1 MRAVQQ
7 NQDAPSSG
15 WLMRSAEFIGDFAN
29 PFYREER
36 QRDVWNEASAVGLQL
51 MIWLN
56 LVAATV
62 MVWVGGREALPYTL
76 TLVGLLG
83 AASWVTVMYAARLG
97 VRADQPQRLK
107 RGRLAPYLVLLA
119 VVLLLVVGVLRATED
134 GASPSTVLGVLV
146 GAGLVGLALVL
157 AKRRDRGRGDQG
169 ED

>member
-1 MRAVQQ
+1 M
-7 NQDAPSSG
+7 S
-15 WLMRSAEFIGDFAN
+15 
-29 PFYREER
+29 
-36 QRDVWNEASAVGLQL
+36 
-51 MIWLN
+51 WLN

-62 MVWVGGREALPYTL
+62 MVWVGGRAALPYMA
-76 TLVGLLG
+76 TLVALTGVV
-83 AASWVTVMYAARLG
+83 SWVSIGYAARLG

-146 GAGLVGLALVL
+146 GAGLVGLAVVL
-157 AKRRDRGRGDQG
+157 AKRRGRSRVDQG